1 MKASKR
7 DFLKLM
13 DTAISFNQ
21 GVIVGIQDKK
31 DGEVKVVNVNVRF
44 DRVKGYK
51 GSFDAIYG
59 EDLVNKVFPV
69 LSAFAIKLDDGI
81 PFTEADLKPKSI
93 VSDKKVSV
101 IDKSAKDNKKSDKGE
116 I

>member
-1 MKASKR
+1 MKANKS

-21 GVIVGIQDKK
+21 GVIIGILDKK

-59 EDLVNKVFPV
+59 EDLVNRVFPG
-69 LSAFAIKLDDGI
+69 LSAFAIKLDDGK
-81 PFTEADLKPKSI
+81 PFTDADLKPKSI
-93 VSDKKVSV
+93 VSDKKVAV
-101 IDKSAKDNKKSDKGE
+101 VDKSAKDNKKSDKEE

>member
-1 MKASKR
+1 MKASKS

-59 EDLVNKVFPV
+59 EDLVNRVFPG
-69 LSAFAIKLDDGI
+69 LSAFAIKLDDGK
-81 PFTEADLKPKSI
+81 PFTDADLKPKSI
-93 VSDKKVSV
+93 VSDKKVAV
-101 IDKSAKDNKKSDKGE
+101 VDKSASNKKSDKGE